1 MIGWIDANPWWS
13 IAIFFAAGALV
24 GVVLRRVRR
33 GKYEAHDAAPPP
45 REATA

>member
-1 MIGWIDANPWWS
+1 MFGWLDEHPWWS

-24 GVVLRRVRR
+24 GVVLRRLRR
-33 GKYEAHDAAPPP
+33 AKYAHDAAPPP

>member
-1 MIGWIDANPWWS
+1 MFGWIDANPWWS
-13 IAIFFAAGALV
+13 IAIFFGAGALV

-33 GKYEAHDAAPPP
+33 GKYVHDSAPPS